1 MQHMKFNQG
10 SSAERRGFLL
20 VIVMVVIVMASLT
33 CYQFADRMTTE
44 RQIVNVYKME
54 AQAHQAAESAID
66 YMMAMLTDPEMDL
79 STLPTLPAE
88 DYAWQIILP
97 GSPEAESPNDLMAVV
112 LSRQSTMQF
121 GELTFGIASEAGK
134 INLNALAELD
144 VPLED
149 QRNMLMSLPEMTETL
164 ADTILD
170 FIDKDATPRDFGTE
184 SDDGE
189 MMIRNASLT
198 SLDELLVIPDI
209 TPSLLYGEDAN
220 RNGILDP
227 SEDDGELRE
236 PYDDADGVLTLG
248 WEDYLTLWSRETNLR
263 PDGTPKINLNSEDLL
278 QLEADLTT
286 EFGVDLA
293 TFVVAYRQNGPKK
306 QSSTGSSGGSGDS
319 GGNNGSMNSQPTP
332 QRGGSDSRGS
342 GMRGGGTQGGGTRG
356 GGSSNPS
363 HGTPPQPTTP
373 APAPQ
378 APTSQLDSQP
388 SGWNL
393 TNLFTVQSMQSTQE
407 EGEWLAE
414 SSGSGSGK
422 NSGQYKLQ
430 SPYELIGAIVTQD
443 DSDLNSPWQVGDLTF
458 LAQMEE
464 VLTITEGETR
474 DGRIDMNYATYESL
488 AGLPEISDALIDEIL
503 SGTGSWV
510 SPAEL
515 LQNGQIDV
523 AGVIQLEPFL
533 TAQSRTYRFIA
544 AGFWKTGGPVVRIEV
559 VLDVAGASPV
569 ILQHRNLTATGPGY
583 LPEELAGGFAG
594 EEP

>member
-1 MQHMKFNQG
+1 
-10 SSAERRGFLL
+10 

-44 RQIVNVYKME
+44 RQVVNVYKME
-54 AQAHQAAESAID
+54 SQAQQAAESAID

-97 GSPEAESPNDLMAVV
+97 GSPDAESPNDLMAVV
-112 LSRQSTMQF
+112 LSRQSTVQY
-121 GELTFGIASEAGK
+121 GELTFGVASEAGK

-144 VPLED
+144 VSLED

-189 MMIRNASLT
+189 MIIRNAPLT
-198 SLDELLVIPDI
+198 SLDELLVIPEI
-209 TPSLLYGEDAN
+209 TPSLIYGEDNN
-220 RNGILDP
+220 RNGLLDS

-248 WEDYLTLWSRETNLR
+248 WADYLTLWSRETNLR
-263 PDGTPKINLNSEDLL
+263 ADGTPKINLNSDDLT
-278 QLEADLTT
+278 QLEADLVV
-286 EFGVDLA
+286 EFGDELA
-293 TFVVAYRQNGPKK
+293 AFVAAYRQNGPKK
-306 QSSTGSSGGSGDS
+306 QSSTGSDGSGS
-319 GGNNGSMNSQPTP
+319 GTGSSGTGSGSGSMNSQPAP
-332 QRGGSDSRGS
+332 QSGS
-342 GMRGGGTQGGGTRG
+342 GRSRG
-356 GGSSNPS
+356 GGSTN
-363 HGTPPQPTTP
+363 QQQTTP
-373 APAPQ
+373 APDPA
-378 APTSQLDSQP
+378 APTSQLDSLLP
-388 SGWNL
+388 DWNL
-393 TNLFTVQSMQSTQE
+393 TKLFTVQAMQSSP
-407 EGEWLAE
+407 
-414 SSGSGSGK
+414 SSQNGGGASSAGSSTGSSS

-430 SPYELIGAIVTQD
+430 SPYELIGAIVED
-443 DSDLNSPWQVGDLTF
+443 DGDDLISPWQVGDLTF

-464 VLTITEGETR
+464 ALTITEGETR

-488 AGLPEISDALIDEIL
+488 AGLPEVSDALIDEIL

-523 AGVIQLEPFL
+523 AGVVQLEPFL

-559 VLDVAGASPV
+559 VLDVAGAAPV

-583 LPEELAGGFAG
+583 LPEELSGGFVG
-594 EEP
+594 E

>member
-1 MQHMKFNQG
+1 MKSNWD
-10 SSAERRGFLL
+10 SSVERRGFLL

-44 RQIVNVYKME
+44 RQVVNVYKME
-54 AQAHQAAESAID
+54 SQAQQAAESAID

-97 GSPEAESPNDLMAVV
+97 GSPDLESPNDLMAVV
-112 LSRQSTMQF
+112 LSRQSTVQY
-121 GELTFGIASEAGK
+121 GELTFGFASEAGK

-189 MMIRNASLT
+189 IIIRNAPLT
-198 SLDELLVIPDI
+198 SLDELLVIPEI
-209 TPSLLYGEDAN
+209 TPSLIYGEDTN
-220 RNGILDP
+220 RNGLLDS

-248 WEDYLTLWSRETNLR
+248 WEDSLTLWSRETNLR
-263 PDGTPKINLNSEDLL
+263 PDGTPKINLNSDDLV
-278 QLEADLTT
+278 QLEADLTS
-286 EFGVDLA
+286 EFGSDLA
-293 TFVVAYRQNGPKK
+293 TFVIAYRQNGPKK
-306 QSSTGSSGGSGDS
+306 QSSTSSGGSGSGS
-319 GGNNGSMNSQPTP
+319 GGSGSGNGSMNSQPAP
-332 QRGGSDSRGS
+332 QSGS
-342 GMRGGGTQGGGTRG
+342 GRTRG
-356 GGSSNPS
+356 GGSTN
-363 HGTPPQPTTP
+363 QQQTTP
-373 APAPQ
+373 APAPA
-378 APTSQLDSQP
+378 APTSQLDSLLP
-388 SGWNL
+388 DWNL
-393 TNLFTVQSMQSTQE
+393 TKLFTVQAMQSSP
-407 EGEWLAE
+407 
-414 SSGSGSGK
+414 SSQNGGGASSAGSSTGSSS
-422 NSGQYKLQ
+422 NSGQYQLQ
-430 SPYELIGAIVTQD
+430 SPYELIGAIVED
-443 DSDLNSPWQVGDLTF
+443 DGDDLISPWQVGDLTF

-464 VLTITEGETR
+464 SLTINEGETR

-523 AGVIQLEPFL
+523 AGVVQLEPFL

-559 VLDVAGASPV
+559 VLDVAGAAPV

-583 LPEELAGGFAG
+583 LPEELSGGFVG
-594 EEP
+594 E

>member
-1 MQHMKFNQG
+1 MWVQSDMHRMKSNWD
-10 SSAERRGFLL
+10 SSVERRGFLL

-44 RQIVNVYKME
+44 RQVVNVYKME
-54 AQAHQAAESAID
+54 SQAQQAAESAID

-97 GSPEAESPNDLMAVV
+97 GSPDLESPNDLMAVV
-112 LSRQSTMQF
+112 LSRQSTVQY
-121 GELTFGIASEAGK
+121 GELTFGFASEAGK

-189 MMIRNASLT
+189 IIIRNAPLT
-198 SLDELLVIPDI
+198 SLDELLVIPEI
-209 TPSLLYGEDAN
+209 TPSLIYGEDTN
-220 RNGILDP
+220 RNGLLDS

-248 WEDYLTLWSRETNLR
+248 WEDSLTLWSRETNLR
-263 PDGTPKINLNSEDLL
+263 PDGTPKINLNSDDLV
-278 QLEADLTT
+278 QLEADLTS
-286 EFGVDLA
+286 EFGSDLA
-293 TFVVAYRQNGPKK
+293 TFVIAYRQNGPKK
-306 QSSTGSSGGSGDS
+306 QSSTSSGGSGSGS
-319 GGNNGSMNSQPTP
+319 GGSGSGNGSMNSQPAP
-332 QRGGSDSRGS
+332 QSGS
-342 GMRGGGTQGGGTRG
+342 GRTRG
-356 GGSSNPS
+356 GGSTN
-363 HGTPPQPTTP
+363 QQQTTP
-373 APAPQ
+373 APAPA
-378 APTSQLDSQP
+378 APTSQLDSLLP
-388 SGWNL
+388 DWNL
-393 TNLFTVQSMQSTQE
+393 TKLFTVQAMQSSP
-407 EGEWLAE
+407 
-414 SSGSGSGK
+414 SSQNGGGASSAGSSTGSSS
-422 NSGQYKLQ
+422 NSGQYQLQ
-430 SPYELIGAIVTQD
+430 SPYELIGAIVED
-443 DSDLNSPWQVGDLTF
+443 DGDDLISPWQVGDLTF

-464 VLTITEGETR
+464 SLTINEGETR

-523 AGVIQLEPFL
+523 AGVVQLEPFL

-559 VLDVAGASPV
+559 VLDVAGAAPV

-583 LPEELAGGFAG
+583 LPEELSGGFVG
-594 EEP
+594 E